1 MQRGLEGVESMRQ
14 SSKVGAEMTLEE
26 RRRTIKEVRSGESG
40 LHTAAMSECQGKAMV
55 GFRD

>member
-1 MQRGLEGVESMRQ
+1 MEGVESMRQ
-14 SSKVGAEMTLEE
+14 SSKVGVEMTLEE